1 MELTALLEDYIEKNS
16 SEEPTLLKELRR
28 ETFLK
33 TTQPHMLSGLLQGR
47 LLSMISKLISPRLI
61 IEIGTFTGYATL
73 CLAEGLSESGKI
85 ITVDNNYETAYIPK
99 KYFQKS
105 EFYKKINFIQD
116 DAINVI
122 QRINQE
128 IDMVFLDA
136 DKKNYNKYVEMLK
149 PKLRSGGIII
159 ADNILWKGKVFGNF
173 KDKKTESIREFNSY
187 IRSDSSLEVIIL
199 PIRDGISIIRKK

>member
-1 MELTALLEDYIEKNS
+1 MELTPLLEDYIEKNS

-105 EFYKKINFIQD
+105 EFYKKINFILD

-122 QRINQE
+122 QRINEE

-159 ADNILWKGKVFGNF
+159 ADNILWKGKVVGNF

>member
-1 MELTALLEDYIEKNS
+1 MNLTPLLEDYIEKNS
-16 SEEPTLLKELRR
+16 SEEPSLLKELRR

-47 LLSMISKLISPRLI
+47 LLNMISKLMAPRLI
-61 IEIGTFTGYATL
+61 VEIGTFTGYATL

-85 ITVDNNYETAYIPK
+85 ITVDSNCETAYIPK

-105 EFYKKINFIQD
+105 EFSRKINFILD

-122 QRINQE
+122 QEIDQE
-128 IDMVFLDA
+128 IDIVFLDA
-136 DKKNYNKYVEMLK
+136 DKKNYCKYVEILK

-159 ADNILWKGKVFGNF
+159 ADNILWKGKVVGDF
-173 KDKKTESIREFNSY
+173 KDKKTESIRDFNSS

>member
-159 ADNILWKGKVFGNF
+159 ADNILWKGKVVGNF

>member
-1 MELTALLEDYIEKNS
+1 MELTPLLEDYIEKNS

-159 ADNILWKGKVFGNF
+159 ADNILWKGKVVGNF